1 VFYWVMKRIFMGPLL
16 KLLFRPWIK
25 GLDNVPAEGPAVL
38 ASNHLSFS
46 DSIFMPLMVPR
57 PVVFLAK
64 LEYFTGKGLK
74 GKLTAAFFR
83 LTNQLP
89 MDRSGGAASANSL
102 DSGMQI
108 LKDGGLLG
116 IYPEG
121 TRSPDGKLYRG
132 KVGVAKLVL
141 TTGVPV
147 IPVAM
152 IGTDKVQ
159 PIGRRIPNIRRIGV
173 IFGEP
178 MDFSRYQG
186 LENDRFVQRS
196 VTDEIMYEL
205 MRLSGQ
211 EYVDM
216 YASTVKE
223 RLAAK
228 KTGKAGTDAKNA
240 AVRLDPELDKV
251 VKPGTV
257 SVIGQQ
263 PSRNGTH
270 PDTPIPDQPAAEDP
284 AVDTPVADRAPA
296 DGPTADKPSAGKSA
310 PKGPAEDKPSADKSA
325 PKGPA
330 EDKPSAGIPILDK
343 PSADRPTDAGT
354 FTSGAPKPS
363 HSQAEPGPPAA
374 AD

>member
-1 VFYWVMKRIFMGPLL
+1 VFYWVMKRIFLGPIL

-25 GLDNVPAEGPAVL
+25 GLDNIPVEGAAIL

-64 LEYFTGKGLK
+64 MEYFTGKGIK

-102 DSGMQI
+102 DSGRDV
-108 LKDGGLLG
+108 LSKGGLLG

-132 KVGVAKLVL
+132 KVGVAKLAL
-141 TTGVPV
+141 ATGVPV

-159 PIGRRIPNIRRIGV
+159 PIGRRIPNIRRIGM

-178 MDFSRYQG
+178 LDFSRYAG
-186 LENDRFVQRS
+186 LAEDRFVQRS
-196 VTDEIMYEL
+196 VADEIMYEL

-211 EYVDM
+211 EYVDA

-223 RLAAK
+223 KLAAR
-228 KTGKAGTDAKNA
+228 KAGKTAEAKNA
-240 AVRLDPELDKV
+240 AVRLNPAKDQVL
-251 VKPGTV
+251 KPGAVT
-257 SVIGQQ
+257 VIGQ
-263 PSRNGTH
+263 PAV
-270 PDTPIPDQPAAEDP
+270 PAAD
-284 AVDTPVADRAPA
+284 V
-296 DGPTADKPSAGKSA
+296 
-310 PKGPAEDKPSADKSA
+310 
-325 PKGPA
+325 
-330 EDKPSAGIPILDK
+330 
-343 PSADRPTDAGT
+343 
-354 FTSGAPKPS
+354 TSGAAAGS
-363 HSQAEPGPPAA
+363 VAA
-374 AD
+374 ALEDSAESVAADPLPETDNLSENASTERVANAGNVQELPLRDRPAQTDDGGPGHGTAAVV